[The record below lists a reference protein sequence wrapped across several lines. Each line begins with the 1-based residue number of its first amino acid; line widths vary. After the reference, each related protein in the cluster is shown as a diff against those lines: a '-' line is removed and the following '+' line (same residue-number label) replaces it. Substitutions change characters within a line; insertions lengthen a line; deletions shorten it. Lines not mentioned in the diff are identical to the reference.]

1 MAEDLEQCHSCHTS
15 LKLLDIFFGCEV
27 SFTHQSVHDFW
38 RTEKAGSM
46 MCTLFTTS
54 WSCHSTSQ
62 RFKSR
67 LPLTQL
73 WIQIETR
80 LKNCTGCG
88 KAYCRVS
95 AEPHFPSSALWN
107 YFEPRDYFHL
117 VTIIAKH
124 LVEAMWRS
132 HEDIQEAKS
141 QHPWHYSESPSQAPI
156 SWPCRAGATA
166 CNLCLQHQLPLFT
179 RLVDTPIKL
188 IERIQEG
195 HLGEHHFPKP
205 IGSRHL
211 KFHVQKHSDWQ
222 YHTRKKKQT
231 KPQNIRLRWCS
242 FFGVYASVTVSVL
255 VSPSIHWRVYKT
267 QASSGWE
274 PNKPVRLHQSQWL
287 QDITN
292 LSSPRWLWRKSL
304 RRIRGVWA

>member
-1 MAEDLEQCHSCHTS
+1 MKSVLHTKVS
-15 LKLLDIFFGCEV
+15 TIFGERKKRDPWCVRSSRLLGHV
-27 SFTHQSVHDFW
+27 
-38 RTEKAGSM
+38 
-46 MCTLFTTS
+46 
-54 WSCHSTSQ
+54 SQ

-222 YHTRKKKQT
+222 YHTRKKKANKTTKHKVKVVFIFWCVCVCDCFCLGISFHSLESLQDSSIVRMGAKQT
-231 KPQNIRLRWCS
+231 S
-242 FFGVYASVTVSVL
+242 
-255 VSPSIHWRVYKT
+255 
-267 QASSGWE
+267 QASS
-274 PNKPVRLHQSQWL
+274 KPM
-287 QDITN
+287 ITRYYQ
-292 LSSPRWLWRKSL
+292 PFKP
-304 RRIRGVWA
+304 